1 MSDISPEIVCL
12 PPTAALP
19 PLSRCDVYRPA
30 DFADFWEETLRQADA
45 VPLNA
50 TFVRNELRSSDA
62 VDVFDVHYDSL
73 DRVRIF
79 AWYCVPRGATGPLP
93 GLILPPGYIQD
104 PPIPKDWA
112 ARGYAAIFPAP
123 RGKVRSR
130 TQFDAGYP
138 GLLTHNIVD
147 RNTYGYRGFYVDALR
162 TIDMLKARPEVDP
175 RRIGVYG
182 SSQGGA
188 LAIVLP
194 ALRPDD
200 IAVAAAGVPYL
211 TDFLGAA
218 ELTRTYPFHEIND
231 YLQLYPERL
240 QAVKETLA
248 YFDCLNFAPQVR
260 CPIVVSL
267 GTQDNIVPPETCRAA
282 FEALGSPEKSLYVY
296 GNCGHDGGMSLGFT
310 DRVRDFLAERLR
322 PSAGH

>member
-1 MSDISPEIVCL
+1 MTTAASQIVCI

-19 PLSRCDVYRPA
+19 EPSRCDVVRPA
-30 DFADFWEETLRQADA
+30 DFDDFWRETLAAAER

-50 TFVRNELRSSDA
+50 TFARNELRCSDN
-62 VDVFDVHYDSL
+62 VDVYDVQYDSL
-73 DRVRIF
+73 DRVRVS
-79 AWYCVPRGATGPLP
+79 AWYCVPRNAIGPLP

-112 ARGYAAIFPAP
+112 ARGYAALFPAP

-130 TQFDAGYP
+130 EQFDAGYP

-147 RNTYGYRGFYVDALR
+147 RNTYAYRGFYLDAVR
-162 TIDMLKARPEVDP
+162 AIDVLKSRPEVDAA
-175 RRIGVYG
+175 RLGVYG

-200 IAVAAAGVPYL
+200 VVAAAAGVPYL

-231 YLQLYPERL
+231 YLQLYPERRP
-240 QAVKETLA
+240 AVKESLA

-282 FEALGSPEKSLYVY
+282 FDAIGSDNKTLYCY

-310 DRVRDFLAERLR
+310 DLVREFLGGYLKPVAQT
-322 PSAGH
+322 